1 MTWGLE
7 HLSFEIRRQNW
18 ANTRANSTARTVSVN
33 DVAACVHYLTKIWI
47 CKKLL
52 RYKWTSDQLNTF
64 FLTFWL
70 VCCVTSQKVRK
81 KVFNWSE
88 VHFYQSNI
96 LQNPYF
102 NTYFKGLLS
111 LFIHFLKSANF
122 RLISEV
128 TIYLSWTRTWYGLS
142 NDLGQMLH
150 FKSPEYFGAM
160 SRTFEDSSILFSY
173 LYSEGPFIN
182 SGGILAL
189 KCSKIVCFPT
199 AFLDSSGVRDSFG
212 LKGQI
217 EHSNSFTISAWTS
230 APLLEIV

>member
-1 MTWGLE
+1 MNLWPVE
-7 HLSFEIRRQNW
+7 YFFPH
-18 ANTRANSTARTVSVN
+18 
-33 DVAACVHYLTKIWI
+33 
-47 CKKLL
+47 
-52 RYKWTSDQLNTF
+52 
-64 FLTFWL
+64 FLTGL
-70 VCCVTSQKVRK
+70 LCDQSKSEE

-88 VHFYQSNI
+88 VHLYQSNI

-142 NDLGQMLH
+142 NDFGQMLH

-189 KCSKIVCFPT
+189 KCSKIVCFRT
-199 AFLDSSGVRDSFG
+199 AFLDSSEVSDSLG
-212 LKGQI
+212 LKGHI
-217 EHSNSFTISAWTS
+217 GHSNSFTISTWTS
-230 APLLEIV
+230 APSLETV